1 MFRWL
6 LLVCVLVAVIA
17 GLLVGVKNPLEVHL
31 DLIFF
36 DVSMPLG
43 ALVGVVFFSGIFV
56 AWFAQLVG
64 RLRRLGQR
72 RRH

>member
-6 LLVCVLVAVIA
+6 LLVCVLVAVLA
-17 GLLVGVKNPLEVHL
+17 GLLVGVKNPAEVHL

-36 DVSMPLG
+36 GISLPLG
-43 ALVGVVFFSGIFV
+43 ALVSVVFFSGAFV
-56 AWFAQLVG
+56 AWLAHLVG
-64 RLRRLGQR
+64 RLRHWVNR